1 MMATGAEGNE
11 GKSMAPPLSSAAM
24 IEERPLISSGF
35 VYRLTAGVAVLAA
48 LTVAIS
54 VGGHWLGEKIS
65 LAGHTTDIKPIS
77 VTIGDDT
84 MRLAA
89 NTIRFPSERS
99 DGMAERVDLYLTW
112 PQMQGYSETD
122 RMRFD
127 DISQSSSL
135 IFLQISQST
144 MSHDMS
150 GRLGPIY
157 SQLMDGAAYAGP
169 FGLTA
174 HQLRADAG
182 YNDEI
187 LLTAPRPDET
197 DYVVRCLLPSSPVLA
212 TSGDCQRD
220 IKVGKDL
227 SVLYRFSSNQLGDW
241 RAMDAAVQNF
251 VKTRLVDNAVPVST
265 TVGGR

>member
-99 DGMAERVDLYLTW
+99 DGTAERVDLYLTW

-174 HQLRADAG
+174 HRLRADAG

-187 LLTAPRPDET
+187 LLTAPRPGET
-197 DYVVRCLLPSSPVLA
+197 DYVVRCLLPSSPALA

-241 RAMDAAVQNF
+241 RAMDATVQNF